1 MWKRQ
6 KVGATYM
13 KKAGAEK
20 AKGGIEIYMEKAGAR
35 CVEKAGVR
43 CVEKAKVGAR
53 YVEKRRGW
61 SDNGT
66 HLFVRVQGSVGE
78 EGVVLDLA
86 HGLVAVGSTAAAQS
100 ELWVSVDH
108 LSVDGWAESGLHTIL
123 YCTWCTISTVH
134 VQVILDYV
142 QQCLCSL

>member
-1 MWKRQ
+1 MKGRSEMCGKGKRWERDVWKRQERDVWKRQ
-6 KVGATYM
+6 KVGARCV
-13 KKAGAEK
+13 
-20 AKGGIEIYMEKAGAR
+20 EKAGAR

-66 HLFVRVQGSVGE
+66 HLFVRVHGSVGE

-123 YCTWCTISTVH
+123 YYMVYYIIYPQYMCR
-134 VQVILDYV
+134 
-142 QQCLCSL
+142 